1 MENNLAVQAKVALT
15 NLYHWVL
22 DHQPLH
28 FQAKPSSS
36 TSTVASVASQAVSL
50 ASSYVDSYLNPSNT
64 HPHETHSL
72 HLHYQPPHHTAG
84 ASSPSSGS
92 CGTANDHQAGGGGG
106 SFCYRNNP
114 EDSPSSPHNFLTSF
128 FQSFTHGCTSKLW
141 DPITSFDSFLWNYTP
156 DIHAFQEKLLQGLGA
171 GGLVE
176 KYNIDPRI
184 VALLLMLPLVI
195 LLLITCVV
203 MGAGNTSDQRPG
215 PGHSGRKTDPTLVG
229 GAGSKN
235 EGRRGE
241 SKKQGS
247 GPSGSS
253 SSSSFGSGS
262 NKGGKKRGGPS
273 DVVASQYLLG
283 NDSGISSWS
292 AILGSMGFLGGEA
305 LDYKPLDILASLSE
319 GPMTTTT
326 TTTITTANPIHV
338 DQDTPALGSVFESMS
353 ALGSEMMKHIPYQHL
368 LDQDIAQLLGSDFLD
383 SDTPGEEGESVDK
396 SEKDVSEPLV
406 SADHTKATY
415 ASASTHGSNAPPTA
429 SVRSAKVVPPTT
441 ATKSSSKN
449 QEREPEHHIQHQ
461 QESTG
466 GRQSGKGPAGP
477 GDDSLKTRVPSV
489 PGPPLRTRTP
499 RQSGS
504 FRESDRPK
512 VHPTPN
518 LTTAASVTVKPAA
531 VVMQQPTGNIGR
543 DMGSKIFG
551 FVQESQLL
559 KNMDSLSGGLLGS
572 AVATVVA
579 LASSAEATAGVIKYN
594 LPDSVT
600 DFTDELRQSFDHAM
614 RVQQDEE
621 IDAANK
627 QKSWGVRDA
636 ISKIMQDDDDHV
648 VTTAATSSSSQAK
661 LAPTTALASTVRV
674 PLSSGTTT
682 APASSKPISKSA
694 APKDHPAEDISARPT
709 GPVAPR
715 VVDANEQSEL
725 SSDDNSDKFQSISR
739 PSSGGATL
747 SKELASAMASF
758 QETSSSAAAATGGEG
773 EVIVVAPSAHTEHED
788 EDYYLEDVQDSGDE
802 ADDDEKEEADDGD
815 EDEDDEDDDE
825 DGKDGAFVLAKDTME
840 GTQTSGSIASRTRLQ
855 EELDESETIVHP
867 HDEAAENA
875 GSVSSSGG
883 SIADDE
889 LPPTLST
896 STSSDTLSKIPVVHH
911 VHQEMTVDDRGNKV
925 PVSTEARRDSGFD
938 LLL

>member
-1 MENNLAVQAKVALT
+1 MV
-15 NLYHWVL
+15 
-22 DHQPLH
+22 
-28 FQAKPSSS
+28 
-36 TSTVASVASQAVSL
+36 
-50 ASSYVDSYLNPSNT
+50 
-64 HPHETHSL
+64 
-72 HLHYQPPHHTAG
+72 
-84 ASSPSSGS
+84 
-92 CGTANDHQAGGGGG
+92 
-106 SFCYRNNP
+106 
-114 EDSPSSPHNFLTSF
+114 
-128 FQSFTHGCTSKLW
+128 LW
-141 DPITSFDSFLWNYTP
+141 DPISSFDSFLWNYTP

-176 KYNIDPRI
+176 KDNIDPRI

-215 PGHSGRKTDPTLVG
+215 PGHSERKTDPTLVG
-229 GAGSKN
+229 GAGM
-235 EGRRGE
+235 
-241 SKKQGS
+241 
-247 GPSGSS
+247 
-253 SSSSFGSGS
+253 
-262 NKGGKKRGGPS
+262 
-273 DVVASQYLLG
+273 VASQYLLG

-305 LDYKPLDILASLSE
+305 LDYKPLDILASFSE
-319 GPMTTTT
+319 GPMTTT
-326 TTTITTANPIHV
+326 TTANPIHV
-338 DQDTPALGSVFESMS
+338 DQDTTALGSVFESMS
-353 ALGSEMMKHIPYQHL
+353 TLGSEMMKHIPYQHL

-383 SDTPGEEGESVDK
+383 SDNPGEEGESADK

-406 SADHTKATY
+406 SADHSKATY
-415 ASASTHGSNAPPTA
+415 ASVGTHGSNALPTA
-429 SVRSAKVVPPTT
+429 FVGSAKVVPPTT

-466 GRQSGKGPAGP
+466 GHQSGKGPAGP
-477 GDDSLKTRVPSV
+477 GDDYLKTRVPSI
-489 PGPPLRTRTP
+489 PAPPLRTRTP

-579 LASSAEATAGVIKYN
+579 LASSAEATAGVIKNN

-614 RVQQDEE
+614 RVQQDEG

-648 VTTAATSSSSQAK
+648 VTTAAAATSSSQAK
-661 LAPTTALASTVRV
+661 HAPTTALASTVRV

-758 QETSSSAAAATGGEG
+758 QEPSSSAAAAATGGEG
-773 EVIVVAPSAHTEHED
+773 EVVVVAPSAHTEHED
-788 EDYYLEDVQDSGDE
+788 EDYYLEDVQDSGEE
-802 ADDDEKEEADDGD
+802 ADDDEKEEADGGD

-825 DGKDGAFVLAKDTME
+825 DGRDGAFVLAKDAME

-896 STSSDTLSKIPVVHH
+896 STSSDTLSKIPVVH
-911 VHQEMTVDDRGNKV
+911 QEMTVDDRGNKV